1 MAFKW
6 SKLAAL
12 VSASALIATGLT
24 AATTTAAQ
32 AAAAPE
38 AYISLVTPA
47 LDETTLSEAAAN
59 QQLADQWVGNGW
71 FGTGLKYQRSW
82 APTGSTIAL
91 TYKVVGAD
99 GKPMANT
106 DVTLRVGKGYSNSNA
121 IVSVDGQKT
130 NGIDRPPLDQVRV
143 THKTNVDGLVS
154 FDIVSLDDPKMGE
167 KKPAKWT
174 DPADNDPLSGLFVQV
189 LPQVNGEKPDH
200 SIISEFHFYTESGAV
215 VTPPVVQKSPTI
227 RLVSPV
233 LDDKNSVHRLD
244 LETLFSVTNNWYAK
258 GISVRQA
265 YLPVA
270 STTTLTYKVLGDDG
284 NPLANAK
291 VKLHVNKAYSKSNA
305 NVTDG
310 TTPTDTKLPED
321 ADQAIWV
328 GTTNA
333 DGLVSF
339 TLTNTDEKGIDKP
352 ASFTAAVPTEG
363 SLFSQI
369 YPEVSGQAVD
379 KADMVEFHF
388 YGTKNAPVAKDVT
401 IAAKASKKKVK
412 GKLVY
417 TVAVTINNASGLRAD
432 ISVTGLKTVTKAIAE
447 DTAVFKFTVKKGAK
461 KVTVSIDGKD
471 YLTAVNVK

>member
-32 AAAAPE
+32 AATPE
-38 AYISLVTPA
+38 AYISLVSPA
-47 LDETTLSEAAAN
+47 LDATTLSEADAN
-59 QQLADQWVGNGW
+59 QQLADQWVQNGW
-71 FGTGLKYQRSW
+71 FGSGLKYQRSW
-82 APTGSTIAL
+82 APTGSTITL
-91 TYKVVGAD
+91 VYKVVGAD
-99 GKPMANT
+99 GKPLANT
-106 DVTLRVGKGYSNSNA
+106 DVMLRIGKGYSGSNA
-121 IVSVDGQKT
+121 IVSVDDQKT
-130 NGIDRPPLDQVRV
+130 NGVDRPPLDQARV
-143 THKTNVDGLVS
+143 THKTDADGLVT
-154 FDIVSLDDPKMGE
+154 FVMKSLDDPKMGE

-200 SIISEFHFYTESGAV
+200 STINEFHFYTESSTP
-215 VTPPVVQKSPTI
+215 VTPPVVQKAPTI
-227 RLVSPV
+227 RLVSPA
-233 LDDKNSVHRLD
+233 LDDKNSVHRID

-265 YLPVA
+265 YLPVG

-284 NPLANAK
+284 MPLANAK

-305 NVTDG
+305 NLTDG
-310 TTPTDTKLPED
+310 TTATDTKLPED
-321 ADQAIWV
+321 ADQAIWI

-339 TLTNTDEKGIDKP
+339 NMTNTDEKGIDKP
-352 ASFTAAVPTEG
+352 SSFTNAVPTEG

-388 YGTKNAPVAKDVT
+388 YGSKTAPVAKDVT

-412 GKLVY
+412 GKIVY
-417 TVAVTINNASGLRAD
+417 TVSVTVNNASGMRAD
-432 ISVTGLKTVTKAIAE
+432 ISVSGLKTVTKAIAE

-461 KVTVSIDGKD
+461 KVTVTIDGKA
-471 YLTAVNVK
+471 YLTSVNVK